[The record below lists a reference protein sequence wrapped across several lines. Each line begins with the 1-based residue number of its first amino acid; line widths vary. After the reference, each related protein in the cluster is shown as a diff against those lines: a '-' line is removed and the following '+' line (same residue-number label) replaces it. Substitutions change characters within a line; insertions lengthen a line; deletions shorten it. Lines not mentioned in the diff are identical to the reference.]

1 MRVGTILETA
11 LHTLRRR
18 WRTVLL
24 LALAFAGSAALF
36 TSAAGIRFN
45 EVVLDVFP
53 GISEGIID
61 DTPMLTAAQLERL
74 GGAFLGFLLA
84 TLVAGLLGSVGA
96 VSFTYAV
103 LGQDQPWGQALG
115 AALRVALRRTPS
127 VIAFVLVTSAVIV
140 AILLAGTL
148 AITSAITLL
157 PSGPIARGGP
167 GVFVAL
173 VVGVSVV
180 VALAYLTMRWAPAY
194 PVMAMEGAG
203 WRVALRRSWQL
214 SAGNIWHIAAVVIF
228 GALLTALG
236 AAIITQL
243 LSIAI
248 VDLLAGAAGIDTR
261 VAESLVVAAV
271 TVLLA
276 PVSPALL
283 AVLYVD
289 LCQRHA
295 PATGG
300 HRPGDRHAEG

>member
-11 LHTLRRR
+11 LQGLRRR

-24 LALAFAGSAALF
+24 LALAFAGPAALF

-45 EVVLDVFP
+45 EVALDVFP

-61 DTPMLTAAQLERL
+61 DTPMLTAAQLDRL
-74 GGAFLGFLLA
+74 GGAFLGFVLA

-103 LGQDQPWGQALG
+103 LSQDQPWGQALG

-127 VIAFVLVTSAVIV
+127 VIAFMLVTSAVIV
-140 AILLAGTL
+140 ALLLAGAL
-148 AITSAITLL
+148 AMTSAVTLL
-157 PSGPIARGGP
+157 SSGPIARGGP
-167 GVFVAL
+167 GVFLAL
-173 VVGVSVV
+173 VVGVTVV
-180 VALAYLTMRWAPAY
+180 VGLAYLTMRWAPAY

-214 SAGNIWHIAAVVIF
+214 SAGNIWRITSVVIL

-243 LSIAI
+243 VSIVI
-248 VDLLAGAAGIDTR
+248 VDLLAVAAGIDTM
-261 VAESLVVAAV
+261 VAESLVIAAV

-283 AVLYVD
+283 AVLYLD
-289 LCQRHA
+289 LRARHA
-295 PATGG
+295 PATVG
-300 HRPGDRHAEG
+300 HQPDDWPAEG